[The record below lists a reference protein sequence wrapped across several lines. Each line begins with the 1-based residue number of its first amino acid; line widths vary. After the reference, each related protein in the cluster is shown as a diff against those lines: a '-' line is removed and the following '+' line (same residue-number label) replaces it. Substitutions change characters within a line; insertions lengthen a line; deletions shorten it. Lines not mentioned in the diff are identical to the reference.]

1 MYAISF
7 ILASLSLRP
16 SCADTVPFMRVFP
29 PMLYSSLSYHDCLQ
43 CIAWLQAA
51 LVLLLDG
58 LWFGYDQLQFFLR
71 K

>member
-1 MYAISF
+1 MLIYAVS
-7 ILASLSLRP
+7 
-16 SCADTVPFMRVFP
+16 
-29 PMLYSSLSYHDCLQ
+29 
-43 CIAWLQAA
+43 LQAA